1 MIAARVVYLALA
13 ALGRVDG
20 AEGVLPG
27 NVLALTFT
35 VKATENLRS
44 RIRRALAGVELAH
57 GDEPEILNYHG
68 LAAQVIDR
76 HGMLAGI
83 ESGRRVLS
91 QAQRV
96 TLAGRVLDE
105 MSFEHVKT
113 EWQPSVVDKIL
124 NLDGQIANHLV
135 DPDDVVAFVEERLP
149 VFKQIARTDRVY
161 YTALERIELAK
172 AVGVFRRLKRDLGV
186 IDFGDQIEL
195 AVRVATEHPEVGQEY
210 RDRFA
215 AVLLDEYQDTN
226 VAQARLMRAMFG
238 GRASGHGGRRP
249 RPEHLR
255 VARGVAVEPVR
266 LPDRLPEGRRLARR
280 TAAAVHELPVGG
292 AHPARGRHDHL
303 AAAAGAAPRPR
314 QAARAL
320 RPQRRGRGH
329 GDLASRR
336 AHRSPRDRRP
346 HRGAARGARGAEGG
360 AHEAGDEPWS
370 EIAVL
375 CRTSRLFFLLQQTF
389 AEREI
394 PAEIVGLAGL
404 LRTPEVVEVMAY
416 ARAANDAMASVALAR
431 ILMGPR
437 YRVGFKDLA
446 LVAGWAKGKNYAWRD
461 EGGDDEETPFLFA
474 EALEHL
480 DEVEGLSDEGRARL
494 EEFRAELSALRV
506 EARRPVPEFLGE
518 VIRRIGIVEELEAD
532 VDRAASAQR
541 SRNLAAFL
549 DQVHAFEP
557 VEGEL
562 TLRAFLDYVD
572 SVEAL
577 EKEEWEPVQ
586 PSESDSVKVMT
597 IHQAKGL
604 EFDHVFV
611 PGVAAGLMPL
621 QAHPAEPGRA
631 RLLARLRAARRRG
644 DPARVRRRALS
655 LQEGPAGPGG
665 HRGTPHDVRRPHA
678 RSSLAARER
687 LELVRRERSRQGPE
701 RVLRRA
707 RRAGAPR
714 PARRP

>member
-1 MIAARVVYLALA
+1 M
-13 ALGRVDG
+13 
-20 AEGVLPG
+20 
-27 NVLALTFT
+27 
-35 VKATENLRS
+35 RS
-44 RIRRALAGVELAH
+44 PRSS
-57 GDEPEILNYHG
+57 NYHA

-76 HGMLAGI
+76 YGILAGI
-83 ESGRRVLS
+83 ETGRRVLS

-96 TLAGRVLDE
+96 AIAGRVLDE

-149 VFKQIARTDRVY
+149 VFKEIARTDRVY
-161 YTALERIELAK
+161 HAALERIELAR

-195 AVRVATEHPEVGQEY
+195 AVQVATEHPEVGQEY

-226 VAQARLMRAMFG
+226 VAQARLMRAMFAG
-238 GRASGHGGRRP
+238 GHPVTAVGDPDQNIYAWRGASLSNLFDFP
-249 RPEHLR
+249 TDFPK
-255 VARGVAVEPVR
+255 A
-266 LPDRLPEGRRLARR
+266 RRLAGRA
-280 TAAAVHELPVGG
+280 AAAVHELPVGG
-292 AHPARGRHDHL
+292 AHPARRRHDHL
-303 AAAAGAAPRPR
+303 AAARRAASRPR
-314 QAARAL
+314 QAARAV
-320 RPQRRGRGH
+320 RAQRRGRGH
-329 GDLASRR
+329 GHLAPRR
-336 AHRSPRDRRP
+336 AHRGARDRRSHRCP
-346 HRGAARGARGAEGG
+346 ARRRSCDGRRSALELVRDRGALPHVAAVLPAAADVRRARDPGGDRRARRSAAHARGRRGAWRTR
-360 AHEAGDEPWS
+360 ARPTTPWRAWRS
-370 EIAVL
+370 
-375 CRTSRLFFLLQQTF
+375 
-389 AEREI
+389 
-394 PAEIVGLAGL
+394 PA
-404 LRTPEVVEVMAY
+404 
-416 ARAANDAMASVALAR
+416 SC
-431 ILMGPR
+431 MGPR
-437 YRVGFKDLA
+437 YRVGFKELA

-518 VIRRIGIVEELEAD
+518 VIRRIGIVDELEAD
-532 VDRAASAQR
+532 VDRAAAAQR

-572 SVEAL
+572 SVEEL

-586 PSESDSVKVMT
+586 PSDVRLGEGHD
-597 IHQAKGL
+597 
-604 EFDHVFV
+604 DP
-611 PGVAAGLMPL
+611 PGQGTRVRPRLRAGRRGRADAVE
-621 QAHPAEPGRA
+621 AHPAEPGRA

-644 DPARVRRRALS
+644 DPALVRRRALA
-655 LQEGPAGPGG
+655 LQARPAGPGG
-665 HRGTPHDVRRPHA
+665 DRGTPHDVRGAHA
-678 RSSLAARER
+678 RPAVAARER
-687 LELVRRERSRQGPE
+687 VELVRRERARQGTE

-707 RRAGAPR
+707 RRVGNDER
-714 PARRP
+714 GGRR